1 VEKAAVSL
9 NRPGL
14 APQNVQL
21 AQLLLDR
28 VNPFCADGICGS
40 LFRADQRRPS
50 NIGHWHNRDRQS
62 LCRAIV
68 ELLNPFV

>member
-50 NIGHWHNRDRQS
+50 NIGHWHNAIDNPCAGQS
-62 LCRAIV
+62 SNSLI
-68 ELLNPFV
+68 LS